1 MVQEQNMEVLEQ
13 NAIIDLTNNKDGG
26 ALKTILKQG
35 IELNKYPRKGDTVF
49 IHYSGTIK
57 ETGKKFDD
65 SRARDQPFCCSLG
78 RGHIIKGL
86 DLCLISMCKGE
97 IARLECLPNYAYGIS
112 GSPPKIPGNATLIF
126 EIELLSFE
134 GEDLSPDR
142 NALITK
148 SILKEGK
155 GKYDC
160 PPEHGK
166 VRVHICGK
174 TGNGENERIFYQ
186 KQHLEF
192 ILGEGSEYGLPE
204 GVDRAI
210 RRMNRG
216 EKALINLRGH
226 FAYGLEPPPKYNLD
240 KMAEVYFI
248 IFLKGYE
255 KIRANWELNDEEKL
269 ERAQNFKDIG
279 NEFLKAEKY
288 NIALNKY
295 SGMIFLMEHA
305 KSTKPEEK
313 GGKEMAEN
321 FQQMFFFGLLNSALA
336 SLKMG
341 ETIEAIKFCDK
352 VLEKN
357 SNNVKALYRKAQA
370 YQQRQDY
377 DEAINYFKKVLE
389 IEPENKASAQQI
401 IECNHQK
408 LSIVEHQRKKF
419 KGMFS

>member
-1 MVQEQNMEVLEQ
+1 MPQEIMEVVEQNQ
-13 NAIIDLTNNKDGG
+13 TIDLTADKDGG
-26 ALKTILKQG
+26 VLKTIIKQG
-35 IELNKYPRKGDTVF
+35 IDLNKHPRKGDTVF
-49 IHYSGTIK
+49 IHYTGTIK
-57 ETGKKFDD
+57 STGKKFDD

-78 RGHIIKGL
+78 RGHIIKAL
-86 DLCLISMCKGE
+86 DLCLITMCKGE
-97 IARLECLPNYAYGIS
+97 VARLECLPKYAYGHS

-148 SILKEGK
+148 SILKDGK

-174 TGNGENERIFYQ
+174 TGKGENERIFYQ
-186 KQHLEF
+186 KTHLEYT
-192 ILGEGSEYGLPE
+192 LGEGLEYGLPK
-204 GVDRAI
+204 GVDIAI

-216 EKALINLRGH
+216 EKAIVTLRGH
-226 FAYGLEPPPKYNLD
+226 FAYGLDPPPYYQID
-240 KMAEVYFI
+240 KMAEVNFT

-255 KIRANWELNDEEKL
+255 KMRANWELNDEEKL
-269 ERAQNFKDIG
+269 ERAQNFKDLG
-279 NEFLKAEKY
+279 NEFLKAGKY
-288 NIALNKY
+288 NVALNKY
-295 SGMIFLMEHA
+295 SAIIYLMEHA
-305 KSTKPEEK
+305 KSMKSEEK

-341 ETIEAIKFCDK
+341 DTLEAIKFCDK

-357 SNNVKALYRKAQA
+357 STNVKALYRKAQA

-377 DEAINYFKKVLE
+377 DDAINYFKKVLE

-401 IECNHQK
+401 IECNNQK
-408 LSIVEHQRKKF
+408 LAVAEHQRKKF
-419 KGMFS
+419 KGMFG

>member
-1 MVQEQNMEVLEQ
+1 MPQEIMEVVEQNQ
-13 NAIIDLTNNKDGG
+13 TIDLTADKDGG
-26 ALKTILKQG
+26 VLKTIIKQG
-35 IELNKYPRKGDTVF
+35 IDLNKHPRKGDTVF
-49 IHYSGTIK
+49 IHYTGTIK

-78 RGHIIKGL
+78 RGHIIKAL
-86 DLCLISMCKGE
+86 DLCLITMCKGE
-97 IARLECLPNYAYGIS
+97 VARLECLPKYAYGHS
-112 GSPPKIPGNATLIF
+112 GTPPKIPGNATLIF

-155 GKYDC
+155 GK
-160 PPEHGK
+160 
-166 VRVHICGK
+166 
-174 TGNGENERIFYQ
+174 
-186 KQHLEF
+186 
-192 ILGEGSEYGLPE
+192 
-204 GVDRAI
+204 AI

-216 EKALINLRGH
+216 EKAIVTLRGH
-226 FAYGLEPPPKYNLD
+226 FAYGLEPPPYYQLD
-240 KMAEVYFI
+240 KMAEVNFT

-255 KIRANWELNDEEKL
+255 KMRANWELNDEEKL
-269 ERAQNFKDIG
+269 ERAQNFKDLG
-279 NEFLKAEKY
+279 NEFLKAGKY
-288 NIALNKY
+288 NVALNKY
-295 SGMIFLMEHA
+295 SAIIYLMEHA
-305 KSTKPEEK
+305 KSMKSEEK

-341 ETIEAIKFCDK
+341 DTLEAIKFCDK

-357 SNNVKALYRKAQA
+357 ATNVKALYRKAQA

-401 IECNHQK
+401 IECNNQK
-408 LSIVEHQRKKF
+408 LAVAEHQRKKF
-419 KGMFS
+419 KGMFG